1 MNTYTLSARLLGKT
15 AQESFT
21 AEDDN
26 DATVT
31 AVFRILE
38 NASKRNANG
47 DRWARGR
54 IELLNNNT
62 NTIIKTMEAK
72 Q

>member
-1 MNTYTLSARLLGKT
+1 MHTYTLSARLLGKT

-21 AEDDN
+21 AENDD

-38 NASKRNANG
+38 NASKRNATGN
-47 DRWARGR
+47 RWSRGR
-54 IELLNNNT
+54 IELRNNDT

-72 Q
+72 